1 MKMSGP
7 RRRLTSAMSARRR
20 SITAVLAAATFVV
33 GVAVTPA
40 GAEGGNEGGAQAPPA
55 NLAPVQGHA
64 KSCRMYGSA
73 SGFGLACAA
82 PSGGL
87 SLLELLK
94 RNPIPP
100 CWDTAV
106 PAGFTPPRIEAGPGQ
121 WWVHTCMTGL
131 DVANPNPHA
140 VTMSFEFRFLT
151 PGLERLLTPAE
162 QATVLRFSGDRQIPF
177 PLLETTPTA
186 SPRVGQDLSFS
197 LLNEHDTPS
206 LTTGGVT
213 MYAQVVHL
221 QVRPLGDRGP
231 AVDCD
236 GPGQPLT
243 AEALAAAVEGDPSIC
258 RYTYLR
264 SSDQAGGGVGGN
276 RYPAHVTAFWT
287 IFYDDGTGPVA
298 FGTFRKESVNQIRV
312 TEVQTLVVS

>member
-1 MKMSGP
+1 
-7 RRRLTSAMSARRR
+7 
-20 SITAVLAAATFVV
+20 
-33 GVAVTPA
+33 
-40 GAEGGNEGGAQAPPA
+40 
-55 NLAPVQGHA
+55 
-64 KSCRMYGSA
+64 MYGSA
-73 SGFGLACAA
+73 SGFGLACAV

-106 PAGFTPPRIEAGPGQ
+106 PAGFTPPRIEVGPGR

-131 DVANPNPHA
+131 NVDNPDPHA
-140 VTMSFEFRFLT
+140 VTMSFEFRFLD
-151 PGLERLLTPAE
+151 PGAERVLTPAE
-162 QATVLRFSGDRQIPF
+162 QAIVLRFSGDRQIPF
-177 PLLETTPTA
+177 PLLATTPMA

-197 LLNEHDTPS
+197 LLNDHATAS

-221 QVRPLGDRGP
+221 QVRPLGDRGT

-236 GPGQPLT
+236 GPGQPMT
-243 AEALAAAVEGDPSIC
+243 AEGLAAAAEGDPSIC

-287 IFYDDGTGPVA
+287 IFYDDGSGPVA

>member
-1 MKMSGP
+1 MV
-7 RRRLTSAMSARRR
+7 
-20 SITAVLAAATFVV
+20 AVLVAATFAFL
-33 GVAVTPA
+33 VASTPVHA
-40 GAEGGNEGGAQAPPA
+40 ADGTEGGSQQPPV
-55 NLAPVQGHA
+55 NPAPVQGHA

-73 SGFGLACAA
+73 SGFGLACAV

-106 PAGFTPPRIEAGPGQ
+106 PAGFTPPRIELGPGQ
-121 WWVHTCMTGL
+121 WFVHTCMTGL
-131 DVANPNPHA
+131 NVDNPDPHS
-140 VTMSFEFRFLT
+140 VTMSFEFRFLK
-151 PGLERLLTPAE
+151 PGSERLLTPAE
-162 QATVLRFSGDRQIPF
+162 QATVLTFSGDRQIPF
-177 PLLETTPTA
+177 PLLATTPTA
-186 SPRVGQDLSFS
+186 SPRVGQDLSVS
-197 LLNEHDTPS
+197 LLNDHTTPS

-236 GPGQPLT
+236 GPGQPMT
-243 AEALAAAVEGDPSIC
+243 AEGLAAAAEGDPSIC

-264 SSDQAGGGVGGN
+264 SSDQAGGGVAGD

-287 IFYDDGTGPVA
+287 IFYDDGSGPVA